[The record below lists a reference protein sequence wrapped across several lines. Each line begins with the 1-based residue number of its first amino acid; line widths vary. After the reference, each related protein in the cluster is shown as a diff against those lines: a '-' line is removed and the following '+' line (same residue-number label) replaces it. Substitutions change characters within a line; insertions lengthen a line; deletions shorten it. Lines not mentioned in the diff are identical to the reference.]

1 MPNFEGQEKTEQP
14 TGKKL
19 EDARQKGQVAK
30 SSEINSLAI
39 FGSGL
44 IIVFLFKSYIGG
56 QFYEFSTDIFSKLNQ
71 VEMSH
76 TVLQT
81 YALRWGVFYLM
92 LMMPILI
99 AVFIA
104 SIVSNVSQVGFRI
117 TPEAIS
123 FSLDKFN
130 PLKGIKR
137 ILFSTR
143 SFVELG
149 KSLLKLVIIS
159 IFTYFIIS
167 ELIRKSIQLIDLSI
181 EDTVE
186 FMLDSSF
193 SLIWKIVLFFV
204 VIAAVDYIFQRY
216 KFRKDM
222 MMTKEE
228 VKEELKQTEGDPV
241 VKGRIKKEMM
251 MAARRRMM
259 HEVPKADVVITNPTH
274 VAVALRYE
282 MGKDGAP
289 KVVAKGLDL
298 VAQQIKKIAAENN
311 VPMYEDVELARA
323 LYKTCEIGD
332 EIPANLFKAVAQILA
347 YIYQMKKLKKQKSI
361 I

>member
-1 MPNFEGQEKTEQP
+1 
-14 TGKKL
+14 
-19 EDARQKGQVAK
+19 
-30 SSEINSLAI
+30 
-39 FGSGL
+39 
-44 IIVFLFKSYIGG
+44 
-56 QFYEFSTDIFSKLNQ
+56 
-71 VEMSH
+71 
-76 TVLQT
+76 
-81 YALRWGVFYLM
+81 
-92 LMMPILI
+92 
-99 AVFIA
+99 
-104 SIVSNVSQVGFRI
+104 
-117 TPEAIS
+117 
-123 FSLDKFN
+123 
-130 PLKGIKR
+130 
-137 ILFSTR
+137 
-143 SFVELG
+143 
-149 KSLLKLVIIS
+149 
-159 IFTYFIIS
+159 
-167 ELIRKSIQLIDLSI
+167 
-181 EDTVE
+181 
-186 FMLDSSF
+186 
-193 SLIWKIVLFFV
+193 
-204 VIAAVDYIFQRY
+204 
-216 KFRKDM
+216 M

-274 VAVALRYE
+274 VAVALKYE
-282 MGKDGAP
+282 MGKDSAP